1 MKKLIVIFAMVL
13 MSQMSK
19 GQVSFSD
26 TLWTEDRMSPGTF
39 IAHFMLDTTK
49 QYKLGTYG
57 ICSIIVNEGADR
69 KLIFLDLFHFVET
82 TDEGYRL
89 DKKNDYNFYMDKTQL
104 EKTVSFLNKN
114 YEKRGGDVWIQ
125 KVGSAIY
132 AIKIIKTENYLFVS
146 LAQEK

>member
-13 MSQMSK
+13 MSQIVK
-19 GQVSFSD
+19 GQIVFSD

-49 QYKLGTYG
+49 QYKFGTYG

-82 TDEGYRL
+82 TDEGYRI
-89 DKKNDYNFYMDKTQL
+89 D
-104 EKTVSFLNKN
+104 
-114 YEKRGGDVWIQ
+114 
-125 KVGSAIY
+125 
-132 AIKIIKTENYLFVS
+132 IKMITCFT
-146 LAQEK
+146 